1 MQPYEQMKNDKNAP
15 QPKHTPEEMQ
25 KILQQQLVNII
36 IQSVLFGFQSI
47 C

>member
-1 MQPYEQMKNDKNAP
+1 MQPYEQIKNDKNAP

-25 KILQQQLVNII
+25 KLLQQLVNII
-36 IQSVLFGFQSI
+36 IQSVLSGFQSI